1 MLHENSRRLLDEWRR
16 QKPAD
21 ARLPRR
27 TAMSPMGFGPLLSQ
41 LLILGCDRQGRATF
55 RLAGGMVTQL
65 HGRDLRDAELV
76 ALWQR
81 DQRKRLMA
89 HLDAARQTAQPLVLQ
104 ASTEGIHG
112 SRLDLEITLAPL
124 EGPSGEADRFIGL
137 YQLLTPTPFLSGRP
151 MSQLCLAAAELI
163 GPSGAEARGAAVSP
177 PHLRLVVN
185 NGRRVA

>member
-1 MLHENSRRLLDEWRR
+1 
-16 QKPAD
+16 
-21 ARLPRR
+21 
-27 TAMSPMGFGPLLSQ
+27 MGFGPLLSQ

-81 DQRKRLMA
+81 DQRKQLMA

-104 ASTEGIHG
+104 ASTAGIHG

-151 MSQLCLAAAELI
+151 MSQLTLAAAALI
-163 GPSGAEARGAAVSP
+163 PASGAAQRGMAASP